1 MLRRNTHGQPPA
13 SPSPGTHMK
22 QPVEQLAAAART
34 AVDDVIDVST
44 TQMAGLE
51 KLVELN
57 MATAKAALSDT
68 AELMQTMLSAKSP
81 QDLTAVATAMAE
93 KAAAYG
99 QAVAGIMTETGA
111 ALAKAAEGKFSGV
124 QAQTMATIDAAL
136 KQAPAGSEGFVAAF
150 KNAMTTGQA
159 AFESAQAST
168 RTAVAGYEKSVAT
181 VTEMATKA
189 TKGSTKKR

>member
-1 MLRRNTHGQPPA
+1 MVD
-13 SPSPGTHMK
+13 PS
-22 QPVEQLAAAART
+22 
-34 AVDDVIDVST
+34 
-44 TQMAGLE
+44 
-51 KLVELN
+51 
-57 MATAKAALSDT
+57 KAALSDT

-168 RTAVAGYEKSVAT
+168 RSAVAGYEKSVAT

-189 TKGSTKKR
+189 TKGSTKRR

>member
-1 MLRRNTHGQPPA
+1 MLRRNMREQPRA
-13 SPSPGTHMK
+13 SPSPGTHMN
-22 QPVEQLAAAART
+22 QPAEQLVAAART

-44 TQMAGLE
+44 TNMAALE

-57 MATAKAALSDT
+57 MATAKTALSDT
-68 AELMQTMLSAKSP
+68 AELMQSMLSAKSP

-111 ALAKAAEGKFSGV
+111 ALAKAVEGKFAGL
-124 QAQTMATIDAAL
+124 QDQTMATIDAAL

-168 RTAVAGYEKSVAT
+168 KSAMAGYEKTVAT
-181 VTEMATKA
+181 VTDMTAKA
-189 TKGSTKKR
+189 TKGSAKRK